1 MLAMHEAMLAYEA
14 TPGAAD
20 GSVGQFV
27 ARSEHPLVLSGTA
40 KESADKLVEMPDAG
54 DGKVA
59 WMTMGEIVVKHVEID
74 GVLGGYAAFEL
85 FFKDKAW
92 NKSYR
97 CLVSLRGAGATR
109 AVFSLATNEL
119 DASVRAATYEQRAG
133 LRLGIDDVMPVEA
146 DAVEGVPADNGANQ
160 AARDEAGKYNKE
172 IADDSCV

>member
-59 WMTMGEIVVKHVEID
+59 WMTMGEIVVKHVEVDEALCPDSSTTSKMTATRI
-74 GVLGGYAAFEL
+74 
-85 FFKDKAW
+85 
-92 NKSYR
+92 
-97 CLVSLRGAGATR
+97 SLRFVSFGQFTP
-109 AVFSLATNEL
+109 
-119 DASVRAATYEQRAG
+119 RAAQ
-133 LRLGIDDVMPVEA
+133 
-146 DAVEGVPADNGANQ
+146 
-160 AARDEAGKYNKE
+160 GKNE
-172 IADDSCV
+172 PHAPHTSHPP

>member
-97 CLVSLRGAGATR
+97 CLVSLRGAGATK
-109 AVFSLATNEL
+109 AVSSLATKEL
-119 DASVRAATYEQRAG
+119 DAS
-133 LRLGIDDVMPVEA
+133 
-146 DAVEGVPADNGANQ
+146 
-160 AARDEAGKYNKE
+160 E
-172 IADDSCV
+172 IACARPRTSRRRDCVSGLTT